1 MKHALV
7 SDIHG
12 NLEALTAVLTD
23 IEKHKVDF
31 IHCLGD
37 VVGYGPDPAACLKM
51 IDRSCDTKLMGNHE
65 FTALGLQSS
74 SIFNNAARAAVKW
87 TQMQLTDN
95 DMAIMADF
103 EMDRMLD
110 NMYLVH
116 ASPLEPEQ
124 WHYVFNEEEAV
135 AAFQNLK
142 TEIGFM
148 GHSHLPLIFSEGPG
162 ERIRSQAG
170 HTFQVG
176 DESRYL
182 INVGSVGQPRD
193 NDRRA
198 CYVVFDTDE
207 GDVFY
212 HRVEYDIDAAQ
223 QKMATAGLPEVLIS
237 RLAAGL

>member
-1 MKHALV
+1 MRHALV

-12 NLEALTAVLTD
+12 NLEALTAVLAD
-23 IEKHKVDF
+23 IETRTVDE

-37 VVGYGPDPAACLKM
+37 VVGYGPDPVACLKM
-51 IDRSCDTKLMGNHE
+51 IEQSCDTKLMGNHE

-74 SIFNNAARAAVKW
+74 GVFNNAARAAVEW
-87 TQMQLTDN
+87 TQTQLSDN
-95 DMAIMADF
+95 DRAAMADYEIDKTF
-103 EMDRMLD
+103 E
-110 NMYLVH
+110 NIYLVH
-116 ASPLEPEQ
+116 ASPLEPDR
-124 WHYVFNEEEAV
+124 WHYVFSEDDAV
-135 AAFQNLK
+135 TAFKNLK
-142 TEIGFM
+142 TKIGFM

-162 ERIRSQAG
+162 DRVRVKAG
-170 HTFQVG
+170 HTFQIG
-176 DESRYL
+176 DETRYL

-223 QKMATAGLPEVLIS
+223 QKMASAGLPEVLIS